1 LSVVDGHIERL
12 KQDPHCLQPK
22 ALRAATVR
30 EDWPEKRDK
39 AVAENRAMIQHAS
52 NNGRVLVIANRLYGS
67 GPYRKLFDG
76 LEYTM
81 SEKGLAHPVLTQ
93 WLETGIANTVSILA
107 QPLADAAR
115 GASQN
120 QETIK

>member
-39 AVAENRAMIQHAS
+39 AVAEIKTMIQRLPATAA
-52 NNGRVLVIANRLYGS
+52 LVIANRLYGS
-67 GPYRKLFDG
+67 GPYGK
-76 LEYTM
+76 
-81 SEKGLAHPVLTQ
+81 
-93 WLETGIANTVSILA
+93 TVRR
-107 QPLADAAR
+107 P
-115 GASQN
+115 
-120 QETIK
+120 